1 MSGVSQHLNR
11 LHEGMSGW
19 PWLMH
24 WRLFLI
30 VTLNIP
36 KSHRESALGTG
47 SPNRERLFAPGGK
60 HEQNLTSP
68 HCLRLA
74 PTEEAAKFP
83 IPQVDRN
90 DPEGRKKC
98 WGVKEEWP
106 EWLREGNKCLHS
118 LAPEQRAR

>member
-1 MSGVSQHLNR
+1 
-11 LHEGMSGW
+11 
-19 PWLMH
+19 MH
-24 WRLFLI
+24 WRLFLS

-74 PTEEAAKFP
+74 PTEEAAKFSHP
-83 IPQVDRN
+83 SSRQEWSRGQEEVLGG
-90 DPEGRKKC
+90 EG
-98 WGVKEEWP
+98 GM
-106 EWLREGNKCLHS
+106 
-118 LAPEQRAR
+118 A